1 MAAGVHGGVS
11 MNLWVFNRDCE
22 PLGIIPDAES
32 VIFKRSLCGLG
43 DLQIVMSA
51 QRENAGLLQPGRIVR
66 IDGRPEMAGILT
78 GRSISTERG
87 RSELKVTGAQL
98 KRILK
103 KRVIVPPTVDED
115 PTAYGYDRIATSP
128 GEAVLRHYVTR
139 HAISPSDENRIIPR
153 LILEDA
159 HYPMLGTDTPWQAR
173 WSVLTD
179 ELEDIC
185 EWCGIGYN
193 VDLDA
198 ANRRFIFRTLAGRD
212 LTGKDG
218 GLTRVTFSA
227 GFRNV
232 TNIQYEEDYA
242 ACSNSI
248 YALGAGEDENQ
259 VVRLLYADD
268 EGSKLE
274 DIQTGWDRS
283 ETTISV
289 GSLSLPDEID
299 FEAYHYLKT
308 NVRKVQALTATI
320 NRYGPFA
327 YRRDWDLGDI
337 VTVKLTLPALGETV
351 TMHAPITAITEVYER
366 DGQNPRLDVTFGS
379 AWPTLSR
386 TIDRRIRRI

>member
-1 MAAGVHGGVS
+1 
-11 MNLWVFNRDCE
+11 MNLWVFDRECE

-43 DLQIVMSA
+43 DLQVVMSA
-51 QRENAGLLQPGRIVR
+51 QRANAALLQPGRIVR

-78 GRSISTERG
+78 GRSISTQRG
-87 RSELKVTGAQL
+87 RSELMVTGAQL
-98 KRILK
+98 KRVLK
-103 KRVIVPPTVDED
+103 KRVIIPPTAVED
-115 PTAYGYDRIATSP
+115 PMAYGYDRIAETA
-128 GEAVLRHYVTR
+128 GEAVLRHYVAR
-139 HAISPSDENRIIPR
+139 HAVSPSDPNRIIPG
-153 LILEDA
+153 LELEPA
-159 HYPMLGTDTPWQAR
+159 HDPLLGKETPWQAR

-185 EWCGIGYN
+185 EWCNIGYN

-198 ANRRFIFRTLAGRD
+198 IGRRMIFRTLAGRD
-212 LTGKDG
+212 LTGRDG

-232 TNIQYEEDYA
+232 VNIQYEEDYA
-242 ACSNSI
+242 ASTNSI

-268 EGSKLE
+268 EGNKLE
-274 DIQTGWDRS
+274 DIQTGMDRD

-299 FEAYHYLKT
+299 HEAYHSLKT
-308 NVRKVQALTATI
+308 NARKVQALTATI
-320 NRYGPFA
+320 NRHGPFA
-327 YRRDWDLGDI
+327 YRKDWDLGDT
-337 VTVKLTLPALGETV
+337 VTVKLDLPALGETV
-351 TMHAPITAITEVYER
+351 TMYAPITTVTEVYER
-366 DGQNPRLDVTFGS
+366 DGQHPRLDVTFGT
-379 AWPTLSR
+379 ARPTLAR